1 MAYAIIKTGGKQY
14 RVAVGDK
21 LDLEKLDVAAG
32 GTATF
37 NEVLLYSKDSD
48 IRIGDPVLEGAKVSG
63 KVLAQHRGPKVIAFK
78 YKKRKGYHK
87 TKGSR
92 RHLTRVEIESISV

>member
-14 RVAVGDK
+14 KVAVGDK
-21 LDLEKLDVAAG
+21 LDFELLEAKVG
-32 GTATF
+32 ETTNF
-37 NEVLLYSKDSD
+37 NEVLLYSNEAD
-48 IRIGDPVLEGAKVSG
+48 IRIGDPVLEGAKVSA
-63 KVLAQHRGPKVIAFK
+63 KVLDQIRAKKVIAFK

-92 RHLTRVEIESISV
+92 RQLTRVQIEAITV